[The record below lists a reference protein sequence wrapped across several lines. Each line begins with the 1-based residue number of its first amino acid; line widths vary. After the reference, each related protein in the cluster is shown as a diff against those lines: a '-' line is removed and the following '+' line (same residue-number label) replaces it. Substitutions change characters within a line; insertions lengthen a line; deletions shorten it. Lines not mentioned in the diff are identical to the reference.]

1 MPEIPVRFISRSEKM
16 TEIPK
21 LTPRLRAAAELVES
35 GSFVADVGTDHAYL
49 PIALCLEG
57 RIRGGVASDI
67 NQGPID
73 RAREN
78 IKKYGLEDR
87 LYAVRTDGLDGI
99 GSYEPD
105 CVMILG
111 MGGELIA
118 RILSDAPW
126 TRKRGLRLCL
136 QPMTHPEKLREFLA
150 SAGYSVTDEK
160 IVIEENRIYQ
170 IILSEFTDTPQEYSE
185 EQLLLGK
192 INIERHTA
200 ELVRLA
206 EHYVG
211 VLEKRADGKRCA
223 GADVAEEEALIR
235 KIKEAA
241 YDGKA
246 AL

>member
-1 MPEIPVRFISRSEKM
+1 M

-21 LTPRLRAAAELVES
+21 LTPRLRAAAELVEK
-35 GSFVADVGTDHAYL
+35 GAFVADVGTDHAYL

-73 RAREN
+73 RARDN
-78 IKKYGLEDR
+78 IKKYGLEGVLDA
-87 LYAVRTDGLDGI
+87 LRTDGLDGLERY
-99 GSYEPD
+99 SPD

-126 TRKRGLRLCL
+126 TKRKGLRLCL
-136 QPMTHPEKLREFLA
+136 QPMTHPEKLREFLL
-150 SAGYSVTDEK
+150 SEGYSIIDEK
-160 IVIEENRIYQ
+160 IVIEDERIYQ
-170 IILSEFTDTPQEYSE
+170 IILAEYNDMSQEYSD

-192 INIERHTA
+192 INIERHTV
-200 ELVRLA
+200 ELLRLA
-206 EHYVG
+206 EHHIG
-211 VLEKRADGKRCA
+211 VLERRVAGKRSG
-223 GADVAEEEALIR
+223 GASAEEEEELIR
-235 KIKEAA
+235 KIKEAV
-241 YDGKA
+241 YDSKA

>member
-1 MPEIPVRFISRSEKM
+1 M

-21 LTPRLRAAAELVES
+21 LTPRLRAAAELVEK
-35 GSFVADVGTDHAYL
+35 GAFVADVGTDHAYL

-73 RAREN
+73 RARDN
-78 IKKYGLEDR
+78 IKKYGLEGVLDA
-87 LYAVRTDGLDGI
+87 LRTDGLDGLEQ
-99 GSYEPD
+99 YAPD

-126 TRKRGLRLCL
+126 TKKAGIRLCL
-136 QPMTHPEKLREFLA
+136 QPMTHPEKLRAFLL
-150 SAGYSVTDEK
+150 SEGYSIIDEK
-160 IVIEENRIYQ
+160 IIIEDDKIYQ
-170 IILSEFTDTPQEYSE
+170 IILSEYIGIAKKYSE

-192 INIERHTA
+192 INIERHSD
-200 ELVRLA
+200 ELLRLA

-211 VLEKRADGKRCA
+211 VLERRVSGKRSA
-223 GADVAEEEALIR
+223 GASAQEEEALIR
-235 KIKEAA
+235 KIKEAV
-241 YDGKA
+241 YDNKA

>member
-1 MPEIPVRFISRSEKM
+1 M
-16 TEIPK
+16 TEILK

-78 IKKYGLEDR
+78 IKKYGLEGSLD
-87 LYAVRTDGLDGI
+87 AVRTDGLDGI
-99 GSYEPD
+99 ERYSPD
-105 CVMILG
+105 CIMILG

-118 RILSDAPW
+118 RILNDAPW

-136 QPMTHPEKLREFLA
+136 QPMTHPEKLREFLL
-150 SAGYSVTDEK
+150 SEKYSIIDEK

-170 IILSEFTDTPQEYSE
+170 IILAEYNDMSQEYSE

-192 INIERHTA
+192 INIERRSA
-200 ELVRLA
+200 ELLKLA
-206 EHYVG
+206 EHYVS
-211 VLEKRADGKRCA
+211 VIEKRADGKRSA
-223 GADVAEEEALIR
+223 GADVAEDEMLIK
-235 KIKEAA
+235 KIKEAV
-241 YDGKA
+241 YDSKT